1 MTDRRHRTPRW
12 FPALLPWAALGFVA
26 CMGVPA
32 PAPSASPPDASGAAG
47 DSSFD
52 SGSAVPRCRPGT
64 GASSR
69 PATIDETVR
78 LVNSLP
84 RPVTI
89 TCLLES
95 LERPLGAVA
104 TYSTISLQPAAG
116 LRSPRV
122 FLLTDKLVMSVVVDG
137 KGRDLLELG
146 EYVAETRTLKGEI
159 AFPATAAVPAGEP
172 YRRIRSDTASTG
184 ANGTSCRFCHPAEE
198 PGPEVDGAVG
208 YISGALKPGRRTLV
222 PLDDVRR
229 EHQTCDPAVEPER
242 CAFLRA
248 LFDHGEV
255 REAEFPAAI
264 PAIFGN

>member
-1 MTDRRHRTPRW
+1 VTDRRHSTPRW
-12 FPALLPWAALGFVA
+12 LLTPLPWAALGLVA

-32 PAPSASPPDASGAAG
+32 PGPSASARDAEAAAG
-47 DSSFD
+47 DSSFVP
-52 SGSAVPRCRPGT
+52 GSAGPPCRPGA
-64 GASSR
+64 GASGR
-69 PATIDETVR
+69 PASIDETVR

-84 RPVTI
+84 RPVTV

-159 AFPATAAVPAGEP
+159 AFPATAAVAAGEP

-184 ANGTSCRFCHPAEE
+184 AKGTSCRFCHPAEE
-198 PGPEVDGAVG
+198 PGPEIDGAVG
-208 YISGALKPGRRTLV
+208 YVSGALKPSRRTLI
-222 PLDDVRR
+222 PLDGVRR
-229 EHQTCDPAVEPER
+229 ERQTCDPAAEPER

-255 REAEFPAAI
+255 REAAFPAAV
-264 PAIFGN
+264 PDIFN